1 MATSG
6 VISTVIT
13 AREVMINAAQDLGVL
28 GSGETLTGEEYQSM
42 MSRLNYMLKSWQ
54 ALGCNLW
61 RKTTGEITIPADTA
75 SGALDPNVIDV
86 YAARVVVGTIEL
98 PIMRWEDGQYRQVPN
113 KASPG
118 RPTAFYIDKQRD
130 RVDLFVWPVPKV
142 ETVIK
147 IDYARVI
154 EDVTD
159 PNETLDVPQ
168 QWAETV
174 WKCLGSKCA
183 NLFGATR
190 LDPNAVALLKQEASV
205 LEDQLLN
212 QDRPSSIFMGS
223 YNQRM
228 F

>member
-1 MATSG
+1 MTTSG

-13 AREVMINAAQDLGVL
+13 AREVMQNAAQDLGVL
-28 GSGETLTGEEYQSM
+28 GAGESLAAEEYQAM

-61 RKTTGEITIPADTA
+61 RKTTGEITIPAETA

-86 YAARVVVGTIEL
+86 YAARVVVGTNEL
-98 PIMRWEDGQYRQVPN
+98 PIMRWEDGQYLQIPN

-130 RVDLFVWPVPKV
+130 AVNMYVWPVPSA

-174 WKCLGSKCA
+174 WKSLGSRCA
-183 NLFGATR
+183 NMFGATR
-190 LDPNAVALLKQEASV
+190 LDPNTVLALKQEAAV
-205 LEDQLLN
+205 LEEQLLN
-212 QDRPSSIFMGS
+212 MDRPSSVFMGGWKE
-223 YNQRM
+223 RM